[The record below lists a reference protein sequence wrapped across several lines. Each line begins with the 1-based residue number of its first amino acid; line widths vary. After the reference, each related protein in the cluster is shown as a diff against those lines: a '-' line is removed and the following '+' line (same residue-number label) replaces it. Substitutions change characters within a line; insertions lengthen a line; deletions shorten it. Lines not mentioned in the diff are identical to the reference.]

1 MLSDATSG
9 LKTAAGFTRSCMV
22 IVAAPPVVRF
32 TTQALRCLM
41 IFRNGSKAA
50 GDWSGRPSR
59 GSRAWRCT
67 IAAPASAAPI
77 AASAIS
83 CGVIGRCGDIEGVWI
98 EPVTAQ
104 LMMTLLDVAIVN
116 SSWEHFQVVCRRRVS
131 GFAPSGEAPA
141 FFGRGQNFVRFLL
154 GHGRLVLAIAIIG

>member
-1 MLSDATSG
+1 MLRLATSG
-9 LKTAAGFTRSCMV
+9 LNTSAGLTRSSTR
-22 IVAAPPVVRF
+22 IVGEPPVVRF
-32 TTQALRCLM
+32 TTALHRCLM
-41 IFRNGSKAA
+41 MGRNGAKAS
-50 GDWSGRPSR
+50 GRWSGFPVL
-59 GSRAWRCT
+59 GSRACRCT

-83 CGVIGRCGDIEGVWI
+83 CGVIGRCGDIVGVWI

-104 LMMTLLDVAIVN
+104 VMMTLLDVAIVD

-141 FFGRGQNFVRFLL
+141 FLVGGKTSCGLYLL
-154 GHGRLVLAIAIIG
+154 MAGLSWPSR